1 MVSGGVVQTDD
12 LFGFRAEQ
20 IDVVIAHQI
29 VDLHV
34 CAVQS
39 SQRHRAVEHHL
50 HVARSGSLLGSQG
63 NLLGNIRSGNQ
74 LLRLGHVIVL
84 HHNQLQVRAH
94 LRIIVD
100 ELLQAQKQ
108 MDDVLCNGVGRCC
121 LRAENH
127 GDGALRQIALLD
139 LFIFVNGVQRVH
151 LLSLV
156 LVETLDLD
164 VKNRIFI
171 DVHILRLLQ
180 VLFQVRLGF
189 LFDFSNAVQNRFVIL
204 ISHQLFQL
212 SRVLHKIRAD
222 QTSQIIGEPVVAVN
236 QPSAEGNA
244 VGLVVEFLRINI
256 VEGLQLGILQNLC
269 VKRRHAV
276 HRIAVMD
283 VDVGHVYPVF
293 PVDNINPLVME
304 VPSHSGIQVA
314 DDGKQVGNH
323 LFQIG
328 NGPFFQRLCQNGVIG
343 VGAGL
348 SHHIHRCIRIEASRL
363 QQTDQLRNHHGGMG
377 IVDLDTYMLMQVIQV
392 HPSLLRF
399 RKDELS
405 RVAHHEILL
414 IDSQKLSGLIAVIGI
429 QEEGQV
435 SSDIVLVKI
444 DSVSDNAFIH
454 AVQIEQMQAVA
465 AVLLVSRHIY
475 IVHGGG
481 HGEIFE
487 RHFKMALRPGQ
498 PAFRRNPGILFLILL
513 VVLKFLKEQAVV
525 IVQAHAVSGQP
536 QRCDGIQ
543 KTGGKPSQTAV
554 PQRGFRLDLLDLGD
568 ILPILFQHFSGFL
581 KQSQVDQIVGK
592 QLADEEFCGNIV
604 QLPASLIPLHSLHSL
619 FGDTQKRRIDFLIG
633 RIPDGLSEFFLQ

>member
-63 NLLGNIRSGNQ
+63 NLLGNIRGGNQ

-84 HHNQLQVRAH
+84 HHHQLQVRAH

-100 ELLQAQKQ
+100 ELLQAQEQ
-108 MDDVLCNGVGRCC
+108 MDDVLCNGVGRRR

-139 LFIFVNGVQRVH
+139 LLIFVNGVQRVH

-189 LFDFSNAVQNRFVIL
+189 LLDFSNAVQNRFVIL

-212 SRVLHKIRAD
+212 GRVLHKIRAD

-236 QPSAEGNA
+236 QPSAEGDA

-283 VDVGHVYPVF
+283 VDVGHVNSVF
-293 PVDNINPLVME
+293 LIDDIHPLIVE
-304 VPSHSGIQVA
+304 IPSHPGIQVA

-323 LFQIG
+323 FFQIG
-328 NGPFFQRLCQNGVIG
+328 NGPFLQRLRQNGVIG
-343 VGAGL
+343 VGTGL
-348 SHHIHRCIRIEASRL
+348 SHHIHRRIRIEASRL

-377 IVDLDTYMLMQVIQV
+377 VVDLDAHMLMQVIQV

-429 QEEGQV
+429 QEEGQI
-435 SSDIVLVKI
+435 SSDIIFVKI
-444 DSVSDNAFIH
+444 DSVSNNVFIH
-454 AVQIEQMQAVA
+454 AVQVEQMQAVA
-465 AVLLVSRHIY
+465 AVLLIPRHVDV
-475 IVHGGG
+475 VHGGS
-481 HGEIFE
+481 HGEVFE

-498 PAFRRNPGILFLILL
+498 PAFRRDPGILFLILL
-513 VVLKFLKEQAVV
+513 VVLEFLQEQAVV
-525 IVQAHAVSGQP
+525 IVQSHAVSGQP
-536 QRCDGIQ
+536 KRRDGIQ
-543 KTGGKPSQTAV
+543 EAGSKPSQTAV
-554 PQRGFRLDLLDLGD
+554 SQRGLQLDLLNLGNV
-568 ILPILFQHFSGFL
+568 LPVLLQHISDFL
-581 KQSQVDQIVGK
+581 KQPQIDQVVGK
-592 QLADEEFCGNIV
+592 QLADEELCGNII
-604 QLPASLIPLHSLHSL
+604 QLPASLVSFHSFHSL
-619 FGDTQKRRIDFLIG
+619 FGDAQKRRIDFLIG
-633 RIPDGLSEFFLQ
+633 RILNGLSEFFL